1 MVSNCRGKLSITRSF
16 LPTLKKLLVAMEIV
30 CQVMAKKKICI
41 FFFFCER
48 RKIRKW
54 RGEKWVNGKQNISS
68 QDRPHLLTF
77 HLHGVSPPTLSVCDR
92 VPSRVFWIGSRPSRA
107 TNLSQICISL
117 LCSTQSIMSH
127 CCLFLDSGLNCI
139 SLPMHLAISSSQ
151 PSPGILT
158 WLACR
163 PRSVLVEHSVNTYKM
178 GTQDTHPH
186 EGLCI
191 LDWFCQCCKCD
202 LENSL
207 GSHVQPTPGF
217 EHHVLPILGR
227 IYEAVQPDEQDIWKN

>member
-1 MVSNCRGKLSITRSF
+1 MVSNCRGKPSITRSF
-16 LPTLKKLLVAMEIV
+16 LPTLKKLLVAMEII
-30 CQVMAKKKICI
+30 CQVMGKKKKST

-54 RGEKWVNGKQNISS
+54 RGEKWVNGKWNISS

-92 VPSRVFWIGSRPSRA
+92 VPSRVFWMGSRPSRA

-139 SLPMHLAISSSQ
+139 SLPMH
-151 PSPGILT
+151 
-158 WLACR
+158 
-163 PRSVLVEHSVNTYKM
+163 
-178 GTQDTHPH
+178 
-186 EGLCI
+186 
-191 LDWFCQCCKCD
+191 
-202 LENSL
+202 
-207 GSHVQPTPGF
+207 
-217 EHHVLPILGR
+217 
-227 IYEAVQPDEQDIWKN
+227 